1 MSNRNEH
8 PTDRNAAEMSNKPT
22 KADLARRVEIL
33 EASNAELKDQLK
45 QKHELLEMAING
57 LLEWNGLPKLKQRET
72 QAELQV
78 AECS

>member
-8 PTDRNAAEMSNKPT
+8 PTERNAAEMSNKPT

-57 LLEWNGLPKLKQRET
+57 LLEWNGLPGLKPRET
-72 QAELQV
+72 PTETQEV
-78 AECS
+78 ACS